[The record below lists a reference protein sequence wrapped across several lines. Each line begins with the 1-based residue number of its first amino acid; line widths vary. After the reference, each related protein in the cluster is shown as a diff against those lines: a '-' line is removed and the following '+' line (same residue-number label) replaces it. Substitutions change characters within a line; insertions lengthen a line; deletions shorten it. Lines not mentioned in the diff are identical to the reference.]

1 MLCGIVLIVS
11 VGWAGRGGASTLTF
25 FDDVFI
31 SGNEKLEFSD
41 FKLVGIDPHDIS
53 LEVLDDGLRI
63 SGLVDLSQFGFRAFQ
78 VSYKVTARD
87 PGALVTGASLE
98 LESSTSPD
106 GFSKVLAFESV
117 LGKGGG
123 HPEALLLKTFDF
135 KDKWH
140 DRFDEEAFHEARSS
154 AYVWDKVLLF
164 APTST
169 SITLP
174 SARSFAA
181 AAPPTLSITN
191 RFSVVPEPTTASL
204 FALGFVVLYALER
217 RRR

>member
-53 LEVLDDGLRI
+53 LEVLDDGLRV
-63 SGLVDLSQFGFRAFQ
+63 SGPVDLSRFGFRAFK

-87 PGALVTGASLE
+87 PAAPITGASLE
-98 LESSTSPD
+98 LESSTSRH
-106 GFSKVLAFESV
+106 GFSKVLAFKGV

-123 HPEALLLKTFDF
+123 HPEALLLKTYDF
-135 KDKWH
+135 KDKWQ
-140 DRFDEEAFHEARSS
+140 DRFDEEAFHEPRSS
-154 AYVWDKVLLF
+154 AYVWDKALLF
-164 APTST
+164 AAGGGATWLAS
-169 SITLP
+169 
-174 SARSFAA
+174 
-181 AAPPTLSITN
+181 TN
-191 RFSVVPEPTTASL
+191 RFSVVPEPSTASL
-204 FALGFVVLYALER
+204 FALGFIALFALER